1 MKTISSILIAFEGI
15 FTLSNLTGVSFEE
28 IQRKFINSQR
38 ISFGIGNQNLI
49 RKSIEELDK
58 EAFILTALELG
69 IKNPEK
75 LLNEILYVNEKS
87 ILMH

>member
-49 RKSIEELDK
+49 RKPIEERQR
-58 EAFILTALELG
+58 
-69 IKNPEK
+69 
-75 LLNEILYVNEKS
+75 S
-87 ILMH
+87 IYFNCF